1 MKLRLVDR
9 ILAVDDASI
18 ETEKAISFEEFSL
31 LKPWGRKGAF
41 PESLLLQVAVE
52 SAALLVVHRTGRTSI
67 AVLQGVLSMRFEGE
81 TRLGDVLRCRVVAEA
96 SGRTVFEMDT
106 KRGRLASGELRLREV
121 DLERCFDT
129 EAFALTWDALHASPR
144 P

>member
-9 ILAVDDASI
+9 ILSVDDSSL

-31 LKPWGRKGAF
+31 LEPWGRKGAF

-52 SAALLVVHRTGRTSI
+52 SAALLVAHRTGRGSI
-67 AVLQGVLSMRFEGE
+67 AVLEEVLSMRFAGE
-81 TRLGDVLRCRVVAEA
+81 TRPGDVLRCRVVAEA
-96 SGRTVFEMDT
+96 SGRYVFEMDT
-106 KRGRLASGELRLREV
+106 KRGCLASGGLRLREV
-121 DLERCFDT
+121 ELERCFDP